1 MTTEIQYR
9 RGTTAEHATFTGA
22 LAEITVNTDN
32 NSLIVHDGAT
42 AGGFETAS
50 IVGLATKADQSA
62 LDATD
67 TAVTANTSAVLANAT
82 SLGLKA
88 NVTDLYTKISEP
100 GSEGTAGQVL
110 RTDGVG
116 GRTWVDAVD
125 TDTTYSVGDG
135 GLTEINYTT
144 ALNTKLGDLDQGVAT
159 TDSPTFVNVTATGI
173 VDVGDVLRV
182 GANNSEMGNHY
193 FRFKS
198 TSHAYFDHSALT
210 KDIIFRVSDAVAFDT
225 IPLTLKTTGIHVTDV
240 VVSGLVDGR
249 DVATDGTKLDGIEA
263 LADVTD
269 ATNVAAAGALMEPTE
284 GTSGYVLST
293 DGAGVRTWVAQ
304 TGGVTQGAVD
314 LKADQTDFDTLEAVV
329 VEGLGAFATDI
340 ATHTTDIATHTTD
353 IATNTAAIAG
363 ISGGSGGSVNHEDL
377 LRVGAEDLGP
387 VNAIPTVDCGSLVTA
402 TPAFTGEVN
411 PVLSINC
418 SIGYQTFDL
427 GAVA

>member
-42 AGGFETAS
+42 VGGFETAS
-50 IVGLATKADQSA
+50 TTELATKADQSA

-67 TAVTANTSAVLANAT
+67 AAVTANTSAVLANAN

-100 GSEGTAGQVL
+100 GSEGTAGQIL

-159 TDSPTFVNVTATGI
+159 TDSPTFADVTAVGI
-173 VDVGDVLRV
+173 VDVGNVLRV

-198 TSHAYFDHSALT
+198 TAHAYFDHSALG
-210 KDIIFRVSDAVAFDT
+210 KNIIFRTSDATAFDSSPMT
-225 IPLTLKTTGIHVTDV
+225 VTKDGITVTGIVTT
-240 VVSGLVDGR
+240 GLVDGR

-269 ATNVAAAGALMEPTE
+269 ATNVAAAGALMEPAE
-284 GTSGYVLST
+284 GTDGYVLST
-293 DGAGVRTWVAQ
+293 DGAGVRTWIAQ

-329 VEGLGAFATDI
+329 IEGLGAFATDI
-340 ATHTTDIATHTTD
+340 ATNTTD

-363 ISGGSGGSVNHEDL
+363 ISGGSVNHEDL
-377 LRVGAEDLGP
+377 LSVGAEDLGP
-387 VNAIPTVDCGSLVTA
+387 VNAIPTVDCGSLVTT
-402 TPAFTGEVN
+402 TPAFAGEVD

-427 GAVA
+427 GVAA

>member
-42 AGGFETAS
+42 VGGFETAS
-50 IVGLATKADQSA
+50 TTELATKADQSA

-67 TAVTANTSAVLANAT
+67 AAVTANTSAVLANAT

-100 GSEGTAGQVL
+100 GSEGTAGQIL

-144 ALNTKLGDLDQGVAT
+144 ALNTKL
-159 TDSPTFVNVTATGI
+159 
-173 VDVGDVLRV
+173 
-182 GANNSEMGNHY
+182 
-193 FRFKS
+193 
-198 TSHAYFDHSALT
+198 
-210 KDIIFRVSDAVAFDT
+210 
-225 IPLTLKTTGIHVTDV
+225 
-240 VVSGLVDGR
+240 
-249 DVATDGTKLDGIEA
+249 DGIEA

-269 ATNVAAAGALMEPTE
+269 ATNVAAAGALMEPAE

-293 DGAGVRTWVAQ
+293 DGAGVRTWIAQ

-314 LKADQTDFDTLEAVV
+314 LKADQTDFDTLEAIV

-340 ATHTTDIATHTTD
+340 ATNTSA

-363 ISGGSGGSVNHEDL
+363 ISGSSVNHEDNL
-377 LRVGAEDLGP
+377 ATSADLGGLTT
-387 VNAIPTVDCGSLVTA
+387 PTPSFA
-402 TPAFTGEVN
+402 GEID

-427 GAVA
+427 GVAA